1 MALAWEVRTT
11 GSDTNGGGFDSS
23 LGGTD
28 YSQQNSAQATGTG
41 TSASTTLTATTGIF
55 TSAMVGNFVTNG
67 TTWYKITAYTSSTIV
82 TLSGSPSWTAQT
94 IKVGGAL
101 ATPGLSAAQN
111 NIYGGDIY
119 IKTGTYSVTS
129 TSLNVSSGCIQIW
142 YGTKMIGYGT
152 TRGDT
157 GRATV
162 QVNVG
167 SATLLQ
173 EGNISHGY
181 ENIIF
186 DGNSQSSSGFITN
199 DGAGRGYFFNCDI
212 KNFTANTFGA
222 AGYEQCYVSG
232 NSYAI
237 NGGFYDCVITGGAS
251 DGCSGNIIRC
261 VVYGNAGIGYAGFAS
276 VIDCS
281 IYNNGSHG
289 IQFNNGTGAAVV
301 RNTIFSNNGGYAI
314 NVSGS
319 IRGLITVNCA
329 YYNNTSG
336 NYSGGADVS
345 RFIGDVTLS
354 GDPFTNT
361 SGGDFSLNTTSGAGA
376 ACRAAGSPGVM
387 PGISTTS
394 YLDIGAVQHQD
405 SGGGTTTV
413 GMIF

>member
-1 MALAWEVRTT
+1 MSLYWEVRTA
-11 GSDTNGGGFDSS
+11 GSDSNGGGFDSS

-55 TSAMVGNFVTNG
+55 TSQMVGNYVTNG

-101 ATPGLSAAQN
+101 ATPGLAAAQN

-129 TSLNVSSGCIQIW
+129 TSFNVSSGCIQIW

-157 GRATV
+157 GRATI
-162 QVNVG
+162 QLNVA
-167 SATLLQ
+167 SATMLQ
-173 EGNISHGY
+173 EGNISHGF

-199 DGAGRGYFFNCDI
+199 DGNDRGYFFNCDI
-212 KNFTANTFGA
+212 KNFTANTFGGA
-222 AGYEQCYVSG
+222 TYEACYVSG

-237 NGGFYDCVITGGAS
+237 AGNFYDCVITGSAS
-251 DGCSGNIIRC
+251 DGCSGSIIRC
-261 VVYGNAGIGYAGFAS
+261 VVYGNSGIGYNGYAS
-276 VIDCS
+276 VIDCV
-281 IYNNGSHG
+281 IFNNTSHG
-289 IQFNNGTGAAVV
+289 IQFNNGSSAVEV
-301 RNTIFSNNGGYAI
+301 RNTIISSNGGYGI
-314 NVSGS
+314 NISGT
-319 IRGLITVNCA
+319 IQGLVTVNCA
-329 YYNNTSG
+329 YYSNTSG
-336 NYSGGADVS
+336 KYSTGANITRV
-345 RFIGDVTLS
+345 IGEVTLS

-361 SGGDFSLNTTSGAGA
+361 SGGDFSLNTTAGAGA

-387 PGISTTS
+387 PGGSTTG
-394 YLDIGAVQHQD
+394 YLDIGVAQHQD
-405 SGGGTTTV
+405 SGGGTTV